1 MGVCRIFFTGGE
13 IRGTEDGKSPA
24 LSGVEFWWDRGIIII
39 IIITRLMTHVKSFT
53 KWRIVSVGGH
63 ESAKVSSV
71 VKFSLYQSLE
81 RDPWAKPQNLMTYFE
96 NNTHF
101 VH

>member
-1 MGVCRIFFTGGE
+1 MSIHARLQDFFFAGGE
-13 IRGTEDGKSPA
+13 IRGTEDRKSPA

-71 VKFSLYQSLE
+71 VKFSLYQTLE
-81 RDPWAKPQNLMTYFE
+81 SGMTGEVGHYI
-96 NNTHF
+96 
-101 VH
+101 